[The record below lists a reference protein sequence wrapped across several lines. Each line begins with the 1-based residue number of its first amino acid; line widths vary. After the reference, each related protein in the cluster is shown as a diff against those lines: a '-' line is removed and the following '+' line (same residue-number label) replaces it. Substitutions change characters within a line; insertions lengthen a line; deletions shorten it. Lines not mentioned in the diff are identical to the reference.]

1 MEHLEM
7 QERVINLGKALV
19 QELGL
24 EPSVDTLARWMAH
37 YIAEQIVTAE
47 NSTGDAKIK
56 AQQQCF
62 ETILTL
68 WQHRSALPDG
78 HRPFENFEPIFRAL
92 ERLDPDNPRPF
103 YYRHETDD
111 ELELTEVKQWIDL
124 AIRTD
129 NAAKVLINFAFT
141 QAAQNATDDKT
152 ISWLNNSAN
161 LTHGDGI
168 SFAIRFLSEDLKNQH
183 EDTLNQVKADQIKQL
198 KSKIE
203 KLDAFL
209 ELSKSIRLMLIDNI
223 KQLS

>member
-68 WQHRSALPDG
+68 WRHRSALPDG

-103 YYRHETDD
+103 YYRQETDD
-111 ELELTEVKQWIDL
+111 DLEPSEVQQWVDL
-124 AIRTD
+124 AVGID
-129 NAAKVLINFAFT
+129 NAAKVLINFVFT
-141 QAAQNATDDKT
+141 QAVQNATDDKT

-161 LTHGDGI
+161 LTHDNI
-168 SFAIRFLSEDLKNQH
+168 SVVFHIISEDLKNQH
-183 EDTLNQVKADQIKQL
+183 EDNLGQIKTDQIKQL
-198 KSKIE
+198 KLKIE
-203 KLDAFL
+203 KLDVFL
-209 ELSKSIRLMLIDNI
+209 ELSKSIRLMLMDDI
-223 KQLS
+223 KRLS